1 METQNK
7 NANMLVALCRKPRT
21 VQGLR
26 YHFRMNDLAGSPAMS
41 TEGLGLYATT
51 PYICAYRSAY
61 QACEQVVGPAERVRA
76 PVYWQ
81 LIEKGFRRSGAT
93 LYRPRCDPCQAC
105 KPLRVD
111 VNAFTPNRS
120 QRRAIKLHSALQ
132 VRLMPLELQP
142 EHLALYQLYQQTRH
156 ADGGTS
162 GVHAQQY
169 RDHILASCVDSML
182 AEFRSQS
189 GELKMVA
196 LIDRLP
202 QALSAVYTFY
212 ADDPGASFGTYAI
225 LWQITQ
231 ARHWKLPHVHLGY
244 WVAENAKMHYKT
256 CFQPCEVLHN
266 GHWQQLTASNLHHPR
281 SPAE

>member
-1 METQNK
+1 
-7 NANMLVALCRKPRT
+7 
-21 VQGLR
+21 
-26 YHFRMNDLAGSPAMS
+26 
-41 TEGLGLYATT
+41 
-51 PYICAYRSAY
+51 
-61 QACEQVVGPAERVRA
+61 
-76 PVYWQ
+76 
-81 LIEKGFRRSGAT
+81 
-93 LYRPRCDPCQAC
+93 
-105 KPLRVD
+105 
-111 VNAFTPNRS
+111 
-120 QRRAIKLHSALQ
+120 
-132 VRLMPLELQP
+132 
-142 EHLALYQLYQQTRH
+142 
-156 ADGGTS
+156 
-162 GVHAQQY
+162 
-169 RDHILASCVDSML
+169 ML

-189 GELKMVA
+189 GELKMLA